1 MNRKKRSTI
10 FGAALIILGIVL
22 GLWLGTVLVERYQTG
37 QLHWLRLP
45 QGSLSKPGPTKPS
58 SQPEIPAGPAGTGG
72 VSFLQ
77 SDAKH
82 VSLRYGDDCDYRPN
96 IKELLAQPLFWDLTG
111 NEPTVLIIHTHASES
126 YTKQAGQNY
135 AETTEFR
142 TLNTAYN
149 MVALGDK
156 LAALLEQAG
165 IRVIHDRTLHDYP
178 SYNSAYTNSRQAA
191 QSFLSRYPSIQVVLD
206 LHRDAAL
213 NSDGSQYAPTL
224 TVNGE
229 TVAQLMLVVGSD
241 ASGMLHPRWKENLAA
256 AVKLQALLERQAPGI
271 TRPTILRAQRY
282 NHDLSDGAMIV
293 EIGTAGNSLQQAM
306 AAVPYL
312 AEALIALGHGTTA
325 DSTS

>member
-1 MNRKKRSTI
+1 MDRKKRSTL

-22 GLWLGTVLVERYQTG
+22 GLWLGTVLVKRQQAG

-45 QGSLSKPGPTKPS
+45 QGGVSKPGKTIPS
-58 SQPEIPAGPAGTGG
+58 SQPEVPAGPAGTGG
-72 VSFLQ
+72 VSFLP
-77 SDAKH
+77 SDAKKI
-82 VSLRYGDDCDYRPN
+82 SLRYGDDCDYRPD
-96 IKELLAQPLFWDLTG
+96 IKELLEQPLFWDLTG
-111 NEPTVLIIHTHASES
+111 DGPTVLIVHTHASES

-135 AETTEFR
+135 TETAEFR

-156 LAALLEQAG
+156 LTQLLEQAG
-165 IRVIHDRTLHDYP
+165 ISVIHDRTLHDYP
-178 SYNSAYTNSRQAA
+178 SYNNAYTNSRQSV
-191 QSFLSRYPSIQVVLD
+191 QDYLSRYPSIQVVLD

-229 TVAQLMLVVGSD
+229 TVAQIMLVVGSD
-241 ASGMLHPRWKENLAA
+241 ASGMLHPRWEENLAA
-256 AVKLQALLERQAPGI
+256 AVKLQVLLERQTPGI
-271 TRPTILRAQRY
+271 TRSTILRAQRY
-282 NHDLSDGAMIV
+282 NHDLSEGAMIV

-312 AEALIALGHGTTA
+312 ADALIALCHGTTA